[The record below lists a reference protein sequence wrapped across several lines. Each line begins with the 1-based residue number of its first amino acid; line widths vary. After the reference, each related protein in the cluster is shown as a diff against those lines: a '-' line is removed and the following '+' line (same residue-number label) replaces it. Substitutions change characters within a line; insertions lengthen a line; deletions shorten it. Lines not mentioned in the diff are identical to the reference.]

1 MQLSVV
7 GAQKRMLKIRWIP
20 IALLTL
26 IAVASFVAL
35 YTVEQSQLNMAAVTN
50 KETLFQVAAF
60 KTFAQGDY
68 DGTITYAELAK
79 RGDFGIGT
87 LNGLDGEMVALNVVF
102 YQIPTDGNPVQ
113 ISSEA
118 KTPFAVVTFFEADQ
132 TFHVAGAMNYSE
144 LTAYIDQILVP
155 ENAMYAIKVHG
166 VYDYAKTR
174 SVPVQTEPY
183 PTLTEVI
190 AHQVIFTLN
199 NVTGTTAG
207 FRLPSYMEG
216 INVAGYHFHFITDD
230 EAAGGHL
237 LDCIVRNATIEI
249 DYTYKYEL
257 ILPAN
262 P

>member
-1 MQLSVV
+1 MQLAVV
-7 GAQKRMLKIRWIP
+7 GARKRMLKLRWIP
-20 IALLTL
+20 IALLTI

-35 YTVEQSQLNMAAVTN
+35 YTVGQSQLNMNAVAN

-60 KTFAQGDY
+60 KTFARGDY
-68 DGTITYAELAK
+68 DGATTYAELAK

-87 LNGLDGEMVALNVVF
+87 LNGLDGEMVALNGVF
-102 YQIPTDGNPVQ
+102 YQIPTDGKPVK

-118 KTPFAVVTFFEADQ
+118 KTPFAEVTFFEADQ
-132 TFHVAGAMNYSE
+132 TLHVVGVMNYSE
-144 LTAYIDQILVP
+144 LTAYIDQILAT
-155 ENAMYAIKVHG
+155 EGAMYAIKIHG

-174 SVPVQTEPY
+174 SVPVQTVPY
-183 PTLTEVI
+183 PSLTEVI
-190 AHQVIFTLN
+190 AHQMVFTLN
-199 NVTGTTAG
+199 NVTGTTVG
-207 FRLPSYMEG
+207 FRLPSYMDE

-230 EAAGGHL
+230 EVAGGHL

-257 ILPAN
+257 SLSAN